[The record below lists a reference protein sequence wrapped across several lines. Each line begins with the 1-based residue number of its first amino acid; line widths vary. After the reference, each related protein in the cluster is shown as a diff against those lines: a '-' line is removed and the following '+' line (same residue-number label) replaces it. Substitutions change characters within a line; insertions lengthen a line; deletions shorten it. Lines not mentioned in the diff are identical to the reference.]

1 MQVNFS
7 FFCSCGRR
15 EYALLRKQIDTC
27 APFGRSYEFPG
38 CHMPEGCRPVEATMG
53 FWNSQGSYQIYFRPS
68 VSYEGENPQLKAFF
82 HASALKFKS
91 FEELVLTLMT
101 LGEGGSIQP
110 KEKEPVLKGYEK
122 LEKALGERVMGQ
134 ERAVEAVAFKLYSH
148 MCKKNPTRPLSLIFY
163 GPTGVGKSELGKSI
177 LPVLN
182 QEGEKYQFV
191 WTELN
196 TFTEAHS
203 AYRLTGA
210 PPGYAGY
217 EDKPVFEA
225 VRKNP
230 HTIFMFDELE
240 KAHPEVLKVFMSILD
255 EGRCTAHREDAEQ
268 GRELDFRHC
277 ILLFTTNADLSRS
290 GNRPLGFSG
299 QEEKEEERREPSNA
313 AELALQLFQ
322 EDEAARGALV
332 RSGVLKE
339 IAGRFSGLI
348 GFRELDR
355 PAKIKV
361 TEKQIMALGRE
372 YGLQITQ
379 ISPEIAQELTPKD
392 ALSLRSTVGIL
403 EGVLTPIFLSCA
415 GRWPEN
421 TTFRLEGTTEALC
434 LVPQGREEFLLPL
447 PRINGSGG

>member
-7 FFCSCGRR
+7 FFCSCGQR

-38 CHMPEGCRPVEATMG
+38 CHMPEGCHPAETTVG
-53 FWNSQGSYQIYFRPS
+53 FWNSQGSYQIYFRPA
-68 VSYEGENPQLKAFF
+68 VSYAGRNPKLKAFF
-82 HASALKFKS
+82 QASALKFRS
-91 FEELVLTLMT
+91 FEALVLTLIT
-101 LGEGGSIQP
+101 LGEGECPPP
-110 KEKEPVLKGYEK
+110 KEKKPRLKGYQT
-122 LEKALGERVMGQ
+122 LEKALGEYVVGQ
-134 ERAVEAVAFKLYSH
+134 EHAVEAVAFKLYSH
-148 MCKKNPTRPLSLIFY
+148 MGKKNPTRPLSLIFY
-163 GPTGVGKSELGKSI
+163 GPTGVGKSELGKSL

-182 QEGEKYQFV
+182 REGKPYQFI

-217 EDKPVFEA
+217 EDKPIFEA

-230 HTIFMFDELE
+230 YTIFMFDELE

-255 EGRCTAHREDAEQ
+255 EGRCSAHREDDQQ

-299 QEEKEEERREPSNA
+299 GEEKKAERSIPAKEG
-313 AELALQLFQ
+313 ELALQLFR
-322 EDEAARGALV
+322 EDESAREALV

-348 GFRELDR
+348 GFQTLDR
-355 PAKIKV
+355 SAKIRV
-361 TEKQIMALGRE
+361 TEKQIMALGQE
-372 YGLQITQ
+372 YGLRITRV
-379 ISPEIAQELTPKD
+379 SSEITQELTPED

-403 EGVLTPIFLSCA
+403 EGVLTPVFLSFS
-415 GRWPEN
+415 GRWPESLP
-421 TTFRLEGTTEALC
+421 FHLEGTVETPN
-434 LVPQGREEFLLPL
+434 LVPQERAEFLPCL
-447 PRINGSGG
+447 NGAEG